1 MIQAYALTD
10 VGVCRSMNQDFVFC
24 TTNPVGN
31 LPNLFIVA
39 DGMGGHR
46 AGDLA
51 SKFSVETFVEQVRN
65 AKNDNPV
72 SVISDA
78 IKYTNAR
85 LLELAASNQDYFG
98 MGTTFV
104 VATIINKSVYIA
116 NVGDS
121 RLYILGEEFNQVT
134 RDHSY
139 VEELVSS
146 GSIDRE
152 AARTHAK
159 KNYITRA
166 LGGSVDVMADFFEVE
181 LSGNEKILMC
191 SDGLSNMIMDRE
203 IASVLSEDADIIY
216 RAKKLLDTAN
226 NYGGKDNISLVI
238 IEP

>member
-10 VGVCRSMNQDFVFC
+10 VGVCRSTNQDFVFC
-24 TTNPVGN
+24 TSNPVGN

>member
-10 VGVCRSMNQDFVFC
+10 VGICRSMNQDCVFC
-24 TTNPVGN
+24 TTNPVGK